1 MGRNAKI
8 HLAIPPRFSY
18 NGVSEDGESSI
29 ACCKTVRRKEQLENG
44 AIF

>member
-1 MGRNAKI
+1 MRRNAKI

-29 ACCKTVRRKEQLENG
+29 ACCKTVCRKEQLENG